1 MPKRKPSAKLKDVVP
16 LCRVPECL
24 QELTSSACDGKTA
37 GISFPEDPLTR
48 LRWAQALGLS
58 VIEIGHRDKVCFK
71 HFSAKQ
77 KGDEEDQIPLPWTK
91 KSRVAMFADS
101 SACK

>member
-1 MPKRKPSAKLKDVVP
+1 MPKRKSSAKVKDAIP

-24 QELTSSACDGKTA
+24 QELASSTSDEKTA
-37 GISFPEDPLTR
+37 SISFPEDPLTR

-71 HFSAKQ
+71 HFSGKQ
-77 KGDEEDQIPLPWTK
+77 NGDEEVQIPLPWTK
-91 KSRVAMFADS
+91 KSRVAIFADS
-101 SACK
+101 SSCK